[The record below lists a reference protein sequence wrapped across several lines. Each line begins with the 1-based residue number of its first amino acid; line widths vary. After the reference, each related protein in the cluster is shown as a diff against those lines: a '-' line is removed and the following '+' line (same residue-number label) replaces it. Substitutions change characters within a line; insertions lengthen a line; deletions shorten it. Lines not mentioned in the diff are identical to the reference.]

1 MSHSEI
7 DWNHVQDVYDSTK
20 KGIREICRMFGISTA
35 RLHRATKKGLFVTR
49 DKSELLK
56 IKKERGKERKHSKET
71 KDKISKSRNKYL
83 LENPDK
89 VPYKLNHSSKE
100 SYPEKYFNE
109 IFTNECIKLER
120 YYRVGL
126 YELDFAL
133 VDKKI
138 DIEIDGDQH
147 YLDPKVTEI
156 DIRRDKYLSDNGW
169 KIIRIK
175 WSEYKKL
182 SKEEKENYIKW
193 IRRIAAI
200 ASDS

>member
-1 MSHSEI
+1 MGNKI
-7 DWNHVQDVYDSTK
+7 DWNQVQSEYDSSK
-20 KGIREICRMFGISTA
+20 RGIREICKMFGISTA
-35 RLHRATKKGLFVTR
+35 RLHRATKKGIFITR

-56 IKKERGKERKHSKET
+56 IKIERGKERKHSKET
-71 KDKISKSRNKYL
+71 KEKISKSRSKYL
-83 LENPDK
+83 LDNPDK
-89 VPYKLNHSSKE
+89 VPYRLNHSSKE

-109 IFTNECIKLER
+109 IFTNEGIKLER

-156 DIRRDKYLSDNGW
+156 DIRRDRYLSDNGW

-175 WSEYKKL
+175 WSEYKKI
-182 SKEEKENYIKW
+182 SKEEKEDCIKW
-193 IRRIAAI
+193 IRCIAAI
-200 ASDS
+200 APDS

>member
-1 MSHSEI
+1 MSHSKI
-7 DWNHVQDVYDSTK
+7 DWDHVQFVYDSTK
-20 KGIREICRMFGISTA
+20 KGIREICKIFGISTA

-56 IKKERGKERKHSKET
+56 IKIERGKERKHSKET
-71 KDKISKSRNKYL
+71 KDKISKSIRNYL
-83 LENPDK
+83 INNPEK
-89 VPYKLNHSSKE
+89 VPYRLNHSSVE

-109 IFTNECIKLER
+109 VFIKEGLNFER

-147 YLDPKVTEI
+147 YLDPKVSEV
-156 DIRRDKYLSDNGW
+156 DKRRNKYLIDNGW
-169 KIIRIK
+169 TIIRIK
-175 WSEYKKL
+175 WSDYKKL
-182 SKEEKENYIKW
+182 SIEEKKEYIKRL
-193 IRRIAAI
+193 RRIAAI